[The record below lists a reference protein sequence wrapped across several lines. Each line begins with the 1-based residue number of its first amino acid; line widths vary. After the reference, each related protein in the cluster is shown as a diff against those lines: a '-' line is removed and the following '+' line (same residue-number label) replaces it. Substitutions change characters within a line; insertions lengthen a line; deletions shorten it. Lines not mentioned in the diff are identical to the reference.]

1 MKKERKINIFYKLAF
16 ALFFLMICI
25 NAKTVNVSAASA
37 EVSVKASSAQVSKGD
52 IVYVIITV
60 NSSDA
65 MSGFEGSFS
74 YDSRVLQYMTGG
86 SVANGNDNQFQIEDT
101 GRETGVNSLK
111 YSIKFVARKEG
122 STSIEL
128 KQPYAVYNAEDSSK
142 MSVSSDTLNIM
153 VKSNK
158 KATAKPKEDKKEPVG
173 KEPTGTVKPDDG
185 KKNKD
190 DAAKKDIKP
199 SESPKP
205 ETKKK
210 TTNGD
215 KKNTTKD
222 AVKSVTATYQNSVI
236 TIHYNEEYKVV
247 TLEDDKDIPTGF
259 GKTEIVISG
268 HVITA
273 YATEGN
279 LEHKFVLIY
288 CKKGRKNPEF
298 YLYDTENDSF
308 MPYDKVK
315 SWYKESIGNAVVGS
329 DSVNDTKLKTMK
341 YIIGI
346 MVIICLLM
354 FIGMITI
361 YLHYR
366 QNNNIIGAYGDISD
380 GSDGIG
386 GIDNGGTV
394 DSTDTIEY
402 MGKIKHPYDEKLS
415 KFDRLKD
422 GVSKKDISGA
432 DMSQYDISENVMFE
446 NNDEKSN
453 SDLPEE
459 ENDNITHYW
468 HRE

>member
-1 MKKERKINIFYKLAF
+1 MKKERKINIFYKFAF
-16 ALFFLMICI
+16 ALFFLMVCI
-25 NAKTVNVSAASA
+25 NTKAVNVSAASA
-37 EVSVKASSAQVSKGD
+37 EVSVRASSGQVSKGD

-86 SVANGNDNQFQIEDT
+86 SVAIGNDNRFQIEDT

-128 KQPYAVYNAEDSSK
+128 KQPYAVYNSEDSSK

-153 VKSNK
+153 VKSKSAK
-158 KATAKPKEDKKEPVG
+158 KADAPQKNDNKEPDG
-173 KEPTGTVKPDDG
+173 KEPAGTEKPYDG
-185 KKNKD
+185 KKNNDESAKD
-190 DAAKKDIKP
+190 DIKP

-205 ETKKK
+205 KTKKK
-210 TTNGD
+210 KINADD

-247 TLEDDKDIPTGF
+247 PLENDKDIPTGF
-259 GKTEIVISG
+259 GKTEIVLSG

-273 YATEGN
+273 YATEDN

-288 CKKGRKNPEF
+288 CKCGRQEPEF

-315 SWYKESIGNAVVGS
+315 AWYKESIGNTVVGS
-329 DSVNDTKLKTMK
+329 DSVSETKLKTMK
-341 YIIGI
+341 YIVGI

-366 QNNNIIGAYGDISD
+366 QNNNIISAYGGILD
-380 GSDGIG
+380 GSAG
-386 GIDNGGTV
+386 GIDNAGTV

-402 MGKIKHPYDEKLS
+402 MGKIKHTYGENMP
-415 KFDRLKD
+415 KFDSLKD
-422 GVSKKDISGA
+422 GMSKKDVSGT
-432 DMSQYDISENVMFE
+432 DISEKEMLGDNNEKTDLDLFE
-446 NNDEKSN
+446 EKSN
-453 SDLPEE
+453 
-459 ENDNITHYW
+459 NITHYW